1 MALNLRKW
9 GLLFHPLPKDHK
21 IYTGVK
27 SRMLSKNSLVMQR
40 DLEVIWHP
48 CTQMKDHERL
58 PLIPIQSA
66 KGVYLYDFDGNSYID
81 AVSSWWVNLFGH
93 ANERINC
100 KIKAQLERLEHVL
113 LAGFTHEPA
122 VDLAHKL
129 VGITPDTLEK
139 VFYVDNGSSAVE
151 AALKMSYHYHLNR
164 GKSRPLF
171 ISLSNSYHGETIGA
185 LSVGDVALY
194 KETYKPLLI
203 ECLQVP
209 VPKDQS
215 VEAANK
221 ALEALEKVL
230 IEEGEEVSALI
241 LEPLIQGAGGMH
253 MYHPHYLVGARE
265 LTKKHDIHLIADE
278 IMTGFGR
285 TGKMF
290 ACEHANISPDFM
302 TLSKG
307 LTGGYLALSVVMTT
321 NDVYNAFYCDYNEYK
336 AFLHSHSYTGNP
348 LACSAA
354 LATLEIFEQN
364 DILGENE
371 KKRLYIKEK
380 LEKFSLLPNV
390 KEIRQQGMVT
400 AIELKGYTP
409 QERIGIRIYEYALSQ
424 GVLLRPLG
432 HIIYFMP
439 PYIITYEEID
449 KMVEVAYEGIRRLVE
464 SEE

>member
-1 MALNLRKW
+1 MN
-9 GLLFHPLPKDHK
+9 
-21 IYTGVK
+21 
-27 SRMLSKNSLVMQR
+27 SRNRSMMQR

-48 CTQMKDHERL
+48 CTQMKDHETL
-58 PLIPIQSA
+58 PLIPIKSG
-66 KGVYLYDFDGNSYID
+66 KGVYLYDFEGNAYID

-93 ANERINC
+93 ANTFINE
-100 KIKAQLERLEHVL
+100 KIKIQLDTLEHVL

-122 VDLAHKL
+122 VELAHKL
-129 VGITPDTLEK
+129 VNITPPALKK

-151 AALKMSYHYHLNR
+151 AALKMSYHYHLNV
-164 GKSRPLF
+164 GKRKSIFL
-171 ISLSNSYHGETIGA
+171 SLTNSYHGETIGA

-194 KETYKPLLI
+194 KETYAPLLI
-203 ECLQVP
+203 ANMQVA
-209 VPKDQS
+209 VPTDQS
-215 VEAANK
+215 QEASK
-221 ALEALEKVL
+221 DALVIL
-230 IEEGEEVSALI
+230 EEVLKDKAGEIAALI

-253 MYHPHYLVGARE
+253 MYHPDYLVGARE
-265 LTKKHDIHLIADE
+265 LTRKYDVHLIADE

-290 ACEHANISPDFM
+290 ACEYADISPDFM

-307 LTGGYLALSVVMTT
+307 LTGGYLPLSVVMTT
-321 NDVYNAFYCDYNEYK
+321 DDVYSAFYCDYNEYK

-348 LACSAA
+348 LACAAA

-371 KKRLYIKEK
+371 KKQQYIKTE
-380 LEKFSLLPNV
+380 LEKFKMLTNV

-400 AIELKGYTP
+400 AIELKGYDTK
-409 QERIGIRIYEYALSQ
+409 ERIGLKLYEYALTQ

-439 PYIITYEEID
+439 PYIISYEEID
-449 KMVEVAYEGIRRLVE
+449 KMIQVAYDGIQQL
-464 SEE
+464 

>member
-1 MALNLRKW
+1 
-9 GLLFHPLPKDHK
+9 
-21 IYTGVK
+21 
-27 SRMLSKNSLVMQR
+27 MQR

-48 CTQMKDHERL
+48 CTQMKDHETL
-58 PLIPIQSA
+58 PLVPVKSG
-66 KGVYLYDFDGNSYID
+66 KGVYLYDFEGNRYID

-93 ANERINC
+93 ANEKINNR
-100 KIKAQLERLEHVL
+100 IKAQLDTLEHVL

-122 VDLAHKL
+122 IELAHKL
-129 VGITPDTLEK
+129 VDITPEGLDK

-164 GKSRPLF
+164 GKHKALF
-171 ISLSNSYHGETIGA
+171 LSLSNSYHGETIGA
-185 LSVGDVALY
+185 LSVGDVELY
-194 KETYKPLLI
+194 KETYQPLLI
-203 ECLQVP
+203 ANMQVP

-215 VEAANK
+215 VEAAK
-221 ALEALEKVL
+221 EALDALEQVLREK
-230 IEEGEEVSALI
+230 GEEIAAFI
-241 LEPLIQGAGGMH
+241 IEPLIQGAGGMH
-253 MYHPHYLVGARE
+253 MYHPHYLSGARE
-265 LTKKHDIHLIADE
+265 LTRKFGVHLIADE

-290 ACEHANISPDFM
+290 ACEHAEMSPDFM

-321 NDVYNAFYCDYNEYK
+321 NDVYQAFYCDYNEYK

-348 LACSAA
+348 LACAAA
-354 LATLEIFEQN
+354 LATLEIFEHN

-371 KKRLYIKEK
+371 KKSRYIKEK

-400 AIELKGYTP
+400 AIELKGYSAS
-409 QERIGIRIYEYALSQ
+409 ERVGVKVYQYALTQ

-432 HIIYFMP
+432 HVIYFMP
-439 PYIITYEEID
+439 PYVISYDEID
-449 KMVEVAYEGIRRLVE
+449 RMIEVAYEGIKKVMKQG
-464 SEE
+464 